1 MRWSRGSGRR
11 GSFYVVLPIA
21 IMVAVVTGSC
31 STASLSRRA
40 HLARVDL
47 GGLPR
52 SELLACAGEPV
63 RVQHTDGWE
72 YLTYVSP
79 LPTKQRDA
87 DQCVATFM
95 LRAGYVEGLDYE
107 TPSGALIGRSIPE
120 CLSIVDPCLALR
132 NK

>member
-1 MRWSRGSGRR
+1 MRRSYGSRRQR
-11 GSFYVVLPIA
+11 LFTVVLPLVILL
-21 IMVAVVTGSC
+21 AVGSWSC
-31 STASLSRRA
+31 ATAKLSRRA

-47 GGLPR
+47 GGLSR
-52 SELLACAGEPV
+52 ADLLACAGEPI
-63 RVQHTDGWE
+63 RTQYTDGWE
-72 YLTYVSP
+72 YLTYMSP
-79 LPTKQRDA
+79 LPTKQKDA

-120 CLSIVDPCLALR
+120 CLSIVDPCLALM